1 MCFMLIERME
11 KGKRMADCEKQQTLI
26 ERVRQME
33 LYYDMVWHVLET
45 EPELLYQDADVQ
57 KMIKELN
64 EYTESGLWLEDFECD
79 ERGELPKDLRRGVL
93 SQDGLYDLLTEIK
106 ILSLKY

>member
-1 MCFMLIERME
+1 
-11 KGKRMADCEKQQTLI
+11 MAECEKQQTLI
-26 ERVRQME
+26 ERVQQME
-33 LYYDMVWHVLET
+33 LYYDMVWNVLDT

-64 EYTESGLWLEDFECD
+64 EYIENGLWLEDFECD

-93 SQDGLYDLLTEIK
+93 SQDGLYDLLTEIRK
-106 ILSLKY
+106 RGLEN

>member
-1 MCFMLIERME
+1 
-11 KGKRMADCEKQQTLI
+11 MAECEKQQTLI
-26 ERVRQME
+26 ERVQQME
-33 LYYDMVWHVLET
+33 LYYDMVWNVLDT

-64 EYTESGLWLEDFECD
+64 EYMENGLWLEDFECD

-93 SQDGLYDLLTEIK
+93 SQDGLYDLLTEIRK
-106 ILSLKY
+106 RGLEN